1 MIKSLILAVTLLGFN
16 AVAQAEQAVETLAP
30 AQFMDQWEKPQALNA
45 DTKWVIFTS
54 TKEAGKWVKET
65 LETMQVEDMAA
76 KQWLYVA
83 DISGMPSLI
92 TKFMAIPKMQDY
104 KFSIALEREGDI
116 TQDWPKQE
124 DAVNIYQMNALT
136 IQKVHAFTSEDE
148 VVAFFKTMN

>member
-1 MIKSLILAVTLLGFN
+1 MIKKILLALTFFTMS
-16 AVAQAEQAVETLAP
+16 AVAYAQQTLVPAEFL
-30 AQFMDQWEKPQALNA
+30 DQWEKPQALNA

-104 KFSIALEREGDI
+104 KFPIALEREGDI
-116 TQDWPKQE
+116 TQAWPKQE
-124 DAVNIYQMNALT
+124 DAVNVYKMDGLT
-136 IQKVHAFTSEDE
+136 IQKVYALTSEPE
-148 VVAFFKTMN
+148 VVEFFKTMN

>member
-1 MIKSLILAVTLLGFN
+1 MIKKILLALTFFTMS
-16 AVAQAEQAVETLAP
+16 AVAYAQQTLVPAEFL
-30 AQFMDQWEKPQALNA
+30 DQWEKPQALNA

-104 KFSIALEREGDI
+104 KFPIALEREGDI
-116 TQDWPKQE
+116 TQAWPKQE
-124 DAVNIYQMNALT
+124 DAVNVYKMDGLT
-136 IQKVHAFTSEDE
+136 IQKVYALTSEPE
-148 VVAFFKTMN
+148 VVELFKTMN